1 MPMQRPVM
9 NPGFQESDAS
19 VGADRLRAVKI
30 FARAAWRGSRVFVR
44 ALLFNP
50 IRAKQGA
57 FRVDDGSTPAARFLR
72 GLLYRLAFVPIIVVL
87 GVSAMG
93 YVATHPAQFACEADP
108 TSIGLYFD
116 PVKCVTEDGVRLDAW
131 VIPVVDASR
140 VLNERDDVLRKKY
153 PAVILVH
160 DYAAN
165 AQQMLPLVKPLH
177 EAGFVVMVLGTR
189 GSGMSSKSAV
199 TFGLRE
205 AMDVKAGV
213 ELLRRRTFIDPSR
226 ISVVGLG
233 AGANAALLAA
243 EQNAPIASMVLGHP
257 ITGADQLVAT
267 RLAPKQP
274 LLAWSKPLCK
284 WVFEVAYQLDADE
297 LDLRRHDRTMQRS
310 PTLLIDSEF
319 EAFYTRAGAQRII
332 EFLTAAKPLPEF
344 AQTPR

>member
-1 MPMQRPVM
+1 M
-9 NPGFQESDAS
+9 NPGFQESDAA
-19 VGADRLRAVKI
+19 VGADKLRSLKI
-30 FARAAWRGSRVFVR
+30 VTRAAWRASRLFVR
-44 ALLFNP
+44 ALLVNP
-50 IRAKQGA
+50 IRVRRGE
-57 FRVDDGSTPAARFLR
+57 FRVDDGSTPAMRFLR

-87 GVSAMG
+87 CVSALV
-93 YVATHPAQFACEADP
+93 YVATHPTQVACEADP

-140 VLNERDDVLRKKY
+140 VLNEREDVLRNKY

-189 GSGMSSKSAV
+189 GSGMSSSSAV

-257 ITGADQLVAT
+257 INGADELVAT
-267 RLAPKQP
+267 RLAPRQSF
-274 LLAWSKPLCK
+274 LAWSRPLCK

-310 PTLLIDSEF
+310 PTLIIDSEF
-319 EAFYTRAGAQRII
+319 DAFHTRAGAQRII
-332 EFLTAAKPLPEF
+332 EFLTSAKPASSI